1 MKYVCVFFCLALI
14 YGCNYKV
21 IRQGDTKMI
30 LPKDESFTL
39 AKDSNL
45 TQKEDTYFQDLF
57 PSPELKNLITTGL
70 QKNPDWRVQLAK
82 LEFEKVSSGLEFVES
97 KPNVETRL
105 GWMEGKEKT
114 RESDFQKRRVPNL
127 QAGAL
132 FNWELD
138 LWGKWKL
145 IKESSLMHIKEA
157 EYVKSM
163 AKISFIHEIAEMWIL
178 MTAKQKQI
186 HFLNKA
192 VSSQAK
198 TMQMYK
204 ILQDK
209 GLDDNETYISQGAAN
224 DQLKL
229 EQTRIAGELEFYK
242 IRLRSLLG
250 QPLDRDISQNTDFS
264 KIELPVLPKIF
275 PTIALENR
283 PDIKAK
289 EAKLRESIYL
299 EKSSAYDLYPSLA
312 FQVSGISL
320 ASDISK
326 TFDQWKAAFGPIF
339 NFPIWSPK
347 KKMLLDVA
355 KAKRELKK
363 EEWKAAVFKAIEEIE
378 WSTISFIMKKEE
390 YLHAQNF
397 SKKTDQILQITK
409 GKFRAG
415 LISELVLLEGE
426 RNSLDAKIKSIESK
440 MKVFQ
445 SAINLSR
452 ALGLCV
458 EEI

>member
-1 MKYVCVFFCLALI
+1 M
-14 YGCNYKV
+14 
-21 IRQGDTKMI
+21 
-30 LPKDESFTL
+30 
-39 AKDSNL
+39 
-45 TQKEDTYFQDLF
+45 
-57 PSPELKNLITTGL
+57 
-70 QKNPDWRVQLAK
+70 
-82 LEFEKVSSGLEFVES
+82 
-97 KPNVETRL
+97 
-105 GWMEGKEKT
+105 
-114 RESDFQKRRVPNL
+114 
-127 QAGAL
+127 
-132 FNWELD
+132 
-138 LWGKWKL
+138 
-145 IKESSLMHIKEA
+145 
-157 EYVKSM
+157 
-163 AKISFIHEIAEMWIL
+163 
-178 MTAKQKQI
+178 
-186 HFLNKA
+186 
-192 VSSQAK
+192 
-198 TMQMYK
+198 
-204 ILQDK
+204 
-209 GLDDNETYISQGAAN
+209 
-224 DQLKL
+224 
-229 EQTRIAGELEFYK
+229 
-242 IRLRSLLG
+242 
-250 QPLDRDISQNTDFS
+250 
-264 KIELPVLPKIF
+264 PVLPKIF

-326 TFDQWKAAFGPIF
+326 PFDQWKAAFGPIF

-347 KKMLLDVA
+347 KKMLLNVA

-363 EEWKAAVFKAIEEIE
+363 EEWKATVFKAIEEIE

-426 RNSLDAKIKSIESK
+426 RNSLNAKIKSIESK